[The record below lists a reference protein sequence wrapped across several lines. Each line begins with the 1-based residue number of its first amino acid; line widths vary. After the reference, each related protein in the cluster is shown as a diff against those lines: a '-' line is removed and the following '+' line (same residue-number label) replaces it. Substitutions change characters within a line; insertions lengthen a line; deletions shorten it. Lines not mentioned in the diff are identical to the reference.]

1 MNNLQTDLYPSRQF
15 SKPHWQERLDPVVY
29 TPAEQTG
36 PLTSKQLNSFERDGF
51 LILPETFN
59 AEEVDLFR
67 AELQRLSQDT
77 EVLQS
82 PAAIREPDSGALR
95 SLFDIH
101 RSNTL
106 FAKVARDTRT
116 AGLARQLLGGDLYVH
131 QSRINLKPGF
141 SGKEFYWHS
150 DFETWHTE
158 DGLPRMR
165 TLSCSILLTDN
176 EPWNSPLMLIP
187 GSHRHYISCVGQTPE
202 NHYEQSL
209 RRQEFGIPDADSIA
223 HLAERH
229 GIVQATGKAGTLIV
243 FDCNTLHGSNGNI
256 TPSPRSNLFFVYNHI
271 DNRPV
276 EPYDGR
282 PPRPAFVAERG
293 PVEPLK
299 VGPQRYIAVN

>member
-165 TLSCSILLTDN
+165 TLSCSI
-176 EPWNSPLMLIP
+176 S
-187 GSHRHYISCVGQTPE
+187 
-202 NHYEQSL
+202 
-209 RRQEFGIPDADSIA
+209 AD
-223 HLAERH
+223 
-229 GIVQATGKAGTLIV
+229 
-243 FDCNTLHGSNGNI
+243 
-256 TPSPRSNLFFVYNHI
+256 
-271 DNRPV
+271 
-276 EPYDGR
+276 
-282 PPRPAFVAERG
+282 
-293 PVEPLK
+293 
-299 VGPQRYIAVN
+299 